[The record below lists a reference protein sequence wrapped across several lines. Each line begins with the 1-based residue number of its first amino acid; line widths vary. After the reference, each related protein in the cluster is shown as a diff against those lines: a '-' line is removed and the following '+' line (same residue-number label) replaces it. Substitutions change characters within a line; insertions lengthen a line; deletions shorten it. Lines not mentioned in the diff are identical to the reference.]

1 MNEKIDFLAKAK
13 SYEKEAL
20 ESLRGLL
27 RIPSVY
33 DEKTV
38 SEKTPF
44 GQAIEDAL
52 CYMLDLARKD
62 GFKTEKDGG
71 YAGHIEYGEG
81 DEVIGVAPSNTARRL
96 PLIFCA
102 PCAPPAA
109 PESESTGVGP

>member
-38 SEKTPF
+38 SEKTPL
-44 GQAIEDAL
+44 GQAIEEA
-52 CYMLDLARKD
+52 
-62 GFKTEKDGG
+62 
-71 YAGHIEYGEG
+71 
-81 DEVIGVAPSNTARRL
+81 
-96 PLIFCA
+96 
-102 PCAPPAA
+102 
-109 PESESTGVGP
+109 